1 MKVAIMQ
8 PYFLPY
14 IGYWQLINA
23 VDRFVV
29 YDDVNFIKRGWI
41 NRNQILINGKE
52 HLFSVPLQKVS
63 QNIIIKD
70 TLLNDSAHL
79 DWKNKFIQTISQ
91 NYKKAAYYNS
101 IIQLVESIFEQEAYS
116 ISDLCVNALKTIC
129 IYLHIKTEFVI
140 ASQKY
145 KNQEMGKQKRLIDI
159 CKQERASYYINA
171 IGGQELYSKNDFAK
185 EGIQLNFIKTMPIEY
200 KQFNNEFIPNLSIID
215 VMMFNSV
222 KEINEMLDKY
232 ELV

>member
-1 MKVAIMQ
+1 MKLGIMQ

-29 YDDVNFIKRGWI
+29 YDDVQYIKGGWI
-41 NRNQILINGKE
+41 NRNNIIVNGQKHLINLLLKGASSNKLINE
-52 HLFSVPLQKVS
+52 IEIQEN
-63 QNIIIKD
+63 QNKLIR
-70 TLLNDSAHL
+70 TVEL
-79 DWKNKFIQTISQ
+79 
-91 NYKKAAYYNS
+91 NYKKARNFNKVYLEFVKIMEFENKNLGEFLKNS
-101 IIQLVESIFEQEAYS
+101 IQLL
-116 ISDLCVNALKTIC
+116 SD
-129 IYLHIKTEFVI
+129 YL
-140 ASQKY
+140 
-145 KNQEMGKQKRLIDI
+145 LIDTEI
-159 CKQERASYYINA
+159 ILSSDIDEDKELKGEDKVISLCKKLNASHYINA

-222 KEINEMLDKY
+222 EEIRSMLQKY